1 VKKIR
6 IATRGSHLALAQAKY
21 VEEQLLNLGYNTEI
35 VIIKTTGDVNYASFS
50 EIAKKGDETK
60 GLFTKEIEEALID
73 GSADI
78 AVHSLKDLPTKSP
91 DELMIAALPQRLD
104 FRDYWIFPKSK
115 KYQENF
121 PYIHHDGKVG
131 TSSFRRK
138 SLLKYLC
145 PSLNFIDIRGNV
157 PTRIKKLF
165 QEEGP
170 DAILLSGAGIERLS
184 LQNDWI
190 EKEFLENI
198 EIIPLDPEWFPP
210 APGQGTLAV
219 QCRKD
224 DLEIINAL
232 KKIHNQE
239 VEDIISIERGILS
252 RLEGGCHL
260 PLGTYAKF
268 DKQNNIYQ
276 LKVFVGKDY
285 PYSKKQK
292 NFYINR
298 FHKSKEKLVDFVYDE
313 LTKDLPIVVFGK
325 KQKNDVLKNK
335 FINHNIY
342 FVNII
347 DTKYYNNF
355 IINIINKT
363 NLNNNINIYTIF
375 SAEGIRSLKNINH
388 SFNSNDV
395 IFLNG
400 KKSLEVF
407 NTIFPENKDNRII
420 LSDDGTA
427 LGIAKK
433 IELNFSPSEVKI
445 ISVTAKESQK
455 EFFDFLKEKNYCI
468 EQWIGYETQ
477 TRILEKNEIDS
488 LPKKA
493 YFIFGSPSIFDAFYR
508 SLNYHQ
514 TELKNFVEEGR
525 FICLGKTT
533 FQYILNCGIP
543 VYAVAQEPDYEMV
556 INEFL

>member
-60 GLFTKEIEEALID
+60 GLFTKEIEEALIH

-104 FRDYWIFPKSK
+104 FRDYWIFLKSK

-190 EKEFLENI
+190 EKEFLDNI

-268 DKQNNIYQ
+268 NKQNNIYQ

-347 DTKYYNNF
+347 DTKYYDNF

-407 NTIFPENKDNRII
+407 NTTFPENKDNRII

-508 SLNYHQ
+508 SLNHHQ

-533 FQYILNCGIP
+533 FQHILNCGIP

>member
-1 VKKIR
+1 MKKIR

-21 VEEQLLNLGYNTEI
+21 VEEQLLNLGYKTEI
-35 VIIKTTGDVNYASFS
+35 VIIKTTGDINYASFS
-50 EIAKKGDETK
+50 EIAQKGDETK
-60 GLFTKEIEEALID
+60 GLFTKEIEEALIN

-91 DELMIAALPQRLD
+91 EELMIAALPQRLD

-121 PYIHHDGKVG
+121 PYIHNNGKVG

-138 SLLKYLC
+138 SLIKYLC

-165 QEEGP
+165 QENGP

-190 EKEFLENI
+190 EKEILENI
-198 EIIPLDPEWFPP
+198 EIIPLSPEWFPP

-219 QCRKD
+219 QCRKED
-224 DLEIINAL
+224 SEIINIL
-232 KKIHNQE
+232 KKIHNKE

-276 LKVFVGKDY
+276 LKVFLGKDY

-313 LTKDLPIVVFGK
+313 LTKNLPIVVFGK

-335 FINHNIY
+335 FNNYNIY
-342 FVNII
+342 FVDII
-347 DTKYYNNF
+347 DIKYYDNF
-355 IINIINKT
+355 KINIINNI
-363 NLNNNINIYTIF
+363 NLNNYLNIYTIF

-388 SFNSNDV
+388 SFHSNDI

-400 KKSLEVF
+400 KKSLDVF
-407 NTIFPENKDNRII
+407 NTIFPENKDNHIF

-433 IELNFSPSEVKI
+433 IELIFSPSEVKI
-445 ISVTAKESQK
+445 IAVTAKESQK
-455 EFFDFLKEKNYCI
+455 DFFDFLKEKNYFI

-477 TRILEKNEIDS
+477 TRILDKSEIDS

-493 YFIFGSPSIFDAFYR
+493 YFIFGSPSIFDAFYD
-508 SLNYHQ
+508 SIKQHNINLYDF
-514 TELKNFVEEGR
+514 TEEGR

-533 FQYILNCGIP
+533 FRHILNCGLP
-543 VYAVAQEPDYEMV
+543 VYAVAQEPDYELI

>member
-1 VKKIR
+1 MKKIR

-35 VIIKTTGDVNYASFS
+35 IIIKTTGDVNYASFS

-60 GLFTKEIEEALID
+60 GLFTKEIEEALIH
-73 GSADI
+73 GIADI

-91 DELMIAALPQRLD
+91 EELMIAALPQRLD

-115 KYQENF
+115 RYQENF
-121 PYIHHDGKVG
+121 PYIHNNGKVG

-138 SLLKYLC
+138 SLIKYLY

-165 QEEGP
+165 QENGP

-198 EIIPLDPEWFPP
+198 EIIPLDPDWFPP

-224 DLEIINAL
+224 DSEIINVL

-239 VEDIISIERGILS
+239 VEDIISIERGILT

-276 LKVFVGKDY
+276 LKVYLGKDY
-285 PYSKKQK
+285 PYSKRQK
-292 NFYINR
+292 SFYINR
-298 FHKSKEKLVDFVYDE
+298 FHKSKEKLVDFVYEE
-313 LTKDLPIVVFGK
+313 LTKVLPIVVFGK
-325 KQKNDVLKNK
+325 KQKNDVLKNR

-347 DTKYYNNF
+347 DIKYYNNF
-355 IINIINKT
+355 KINIINKI
-363 NLNNNINIYTIF
+363 NLKNHLNIYAIF

-388 SFNSNDV
+388 SFNSNDI

-400 KKSLEVF
+400 KKSLDVF
-407 NTIFPENKDNRII
+407 NTMFPENKENHIF

-433 IELNFSPSEVKI
+433 IELNFTPSEVKI

-455 EFFDFLKEKNYCI
+455 EFFDYLKDKNYYL

-493 YFIFGSPSIFDAFYR
+493 YFIFGSPSIFDAFYD
-508 SLNYHQ
+508 SIKQHNIN
-514 TELKNFVEEGR
+514 LKDFTEEGR

-533 FQYILNCGIP
+533 YRHILNQNISI
-543 VYAVAQEPDYEMV
+543 YAIAQEPDYELI

>member
-21 VEEQLLNLGYNTEI
+21 VEEQLLNLGYKTEI
-35 VIIKTTGDVNYASFS
+35 VIIKTTGDINYASFS
-50 EIAKKGDETK
+50 EIAQKGDETK
-60 GLFTKEIEEALID
+60 GLFTKEIEEALIN

-78 AVHSLKDLPTKSP
+78 AVHSLKDLPSKSP

-121 PYIHHDGKVG
+121 PYIHNNGKLG

-138 SLLKYLC
+138 SLIKYLC
-145 PSLNFIDIRGNV
+145 PSLNLIDIRGNV

-165 QEEGP
+165 QENGP

-190 EKEFLENI
+190 EKEILENI
-198 EIIPLDPEWFPP
+198 EIIPLSPEWFPP

-219 QCRKD
+219 QCRKED
-224 DLEIINAL
+224 SEIINIL
-232 KKIHNQE
+232 KKIHNKE

-276 LKVFVGKDY
+276 LKVFLGKDY

-313 LTKDLPIVVFGK
+313 LTKNLPIVVFGK

-335 FINHNIY
+335 FNNYNIY
-342 FVNII
+342 FVDII
-347 DTKYYNNF
+347 DIKYYDNF
-355 IINIINKT
+355 KINIINNI
-363 NLNNNINIYTIF
+363 NLNNYLNIYTIF
-375 SAEGIRSLKNINH
+375 SAEGIRSLKKINYT
-388 SFNSNDV
+388 FNSIDV

-407 NTIFPENKDNRII
+407 NTMFPENIDNRII

-433 IELNFSPSEVKI
+433 IELIFSPSEVKI
-445 ISVTAKESQK
+445 IAVTAKESQK
-455 EFFDFLKEKNYCI
+455 DFFDFLKEKNYFI

-477 TRILEKNEIDS
+477 TRILDKSEIDS

-493 YFIFGSPSIFDAFYR
+493 YFIFGSPSIFDAFYD
-508 SLNYHQ
+508 SIKQHNINLYDF
-514 TELKNFVEEGR
+514 TEEGR

-533 FQYILNCGIP
+533 FRHILNCGLP
-543 VYAVAQEPDYEMV
+543 VYAVAQEPDYELI

>member
-1 VKKIR
+1 MKKIR

-60 GLFTKEIEEALID
+60 GLFTKEIEEALIH

-104 FRDYWIFPKSK
+104 FRDYWIFLKSK

-190 EKEFLENI
+190 EKEFLDNI

-325 KQKNDVLKNK
+325 KTKKRRLKK
-335 FINHNIY
+335 
-342 FVNII
+342 
-347 DTKYYNNF
+347 
-355 IINIINKT
+355 
-363 NLNNNINIYTIF
+363 
-375 SAEGIRSLKNINH
+375 
-388 SFNSNDV
+388 
-395 IFLNG
+395 
-400 KKSLEVF
+400 
-407 NTIFPENKDNRII
+407 
-420 LSDDGTA
+420 
-427 LGIAKK
+427 
-433 IELNFSPSEVKI
+433 
-445 ISVTAKESQK
+445 
-455 EFFDFLKEKNYCI
+455 
-468 EQWIGYETQ
+468 
-477 TRILEKNEIDS
+477 
-488 LPKKA
+488 
-493 YFIFGSPSIFDAFYR
+493 
-508 SLNYHQ
+508 
-514 TELKNFVEEGR
+514 
-525 FICLGKTT
+525 
-533 FQYILNCGIP
+533 
-543 VYAVAQEPDYEMV
+543 
-556 INEFL
+556 

>member
-1 VKKIR
+1 MKKIR

-21 VEEQLLNLGYNTEI
+21 VEEQLSNLGYNTEI

-224 DLEIINAL
+224 DLEIINVL

-347 DTKYYNNF
+347 DTKYYDNF

-407 NTIFPENKDNRII
+407 NTTFPENKDNRII

-508 SLNYHQ
+508 SLNHHQ

-533 FQYILNCGIP
+533 FQHILNCGIP
-543 VYAVAQEPDYEMV
+543 VYAVAKEPDYEMV

>member
-1 VKKIR
+1 MKKIR

-50 EIAKKGDETK
+50 EIAKKGYETK

-347 DTKYYNNF
+347 DTKYYDNF

-407 NTIFPENKDNRII
+407 NTTFPENKDNRII

-508 SLNYHQ
+508 SLNHHQ

-533 FQYILNCGIP
+533 FQHILNCGIP
-543 VYAVAQEPDYEMV
+543 VYAVAKEPDYEMV

>member
-1 VKKIR
+1 MKKIR

-224 DLEIINAL
+224 DLEIINVL

-347 DTKYYNNF
+347 DTKYYDNF

-407 NTIFPENKDNRII
+407 NTTFPENKDNRII

-508 SLNYHQ
+508 SLNHHQ

-533 FQYILNCGIP
+533 FQHILNCGIP
-543 VYAVAQEPDYEMV
+543 VYAVAKEPDYEMV

>member
-1 VKKIR
+1 MKKIR

-50 EIAKKGDETK
+50 EIAKKGYETK
-60 GLFTKEIEEALID
+60 GLFTKEIEEALIH

-224 DLEIINAL
+224 DLEIINVL

-347 DTKYYNNF
+347 DTKYYDNF

-407 NTIFPENKDNRII
+407 NTTFPENKDNRII

-508 SLNYHQ
+508 SLNHHQ

-533 FQYILNCGIP
+533 FQHILNCGIP
-543 VYAVAQEPDYEMV
+543 VYAVAKEPDYEMV